1 MGSGARPKRQRK
13 VVVDYFVYFVV
24 RVLLCVMQALPE
36 SACQLLAKGLAW
48 GFCDVCHFR
57 SQVVDDNLRHAF
69 PAASARRRM
78 QICRG
83 MWQHLMLL
91 AFEIGR
97 ANRKIHETNWRDYVS
112 FDGARNLVAC
122 QLDGRPVV
130 IVTGHFGNFE
140 ISGYVAGLLG
150 LPNFTVARP
159 LDNRFLHDFIGRFR
173 HSTGQQIISSRGS
186 ADLVGKVLEAGASLA
201 VLGDHYGGPKGC
213 WIEFFHRPA
222 SCHKSIALLALSY
235 EAPLIVFHT
244 QRTGRM
250 LHFKLVANPT
260 GSIPVTPTAQN
271 QSRRLRSGI
280 RRSWSGPLPRVPNS
294 TGGCTAA
301 GKTLEPIFAGN
312 AGKNA
317 SGLRSAS
324 TPPRKWQSSARPDHR
339 MQRQRGSGPCMI
351 KWADDASGPG
361 ARQSSA
367 AAKPPRGQLSNPAPQ
382 RYASA
387 VCGP

>member
-13 VVVDYFVYFVV
+13 VVVDYFVYFVI

-250 LHFKLVANPT
+250 LHFKLVANPNRLDPRDT
-260 GSIPVTPTAQN
+260 DCPKSVTEITQWYSTQLERAITACPEQYWWLH
-271 QSRRLRSGI
+271 RRWKDTRADI
-280 RRSWSGPLPRVPNS
+280 RRQRRKKRVRPTLRVDPS
-294 TGGCTAA
+294 AKVAELGKARSSDAA
-301 GKTLEPIFAGN
+301 PAGE
-312 AGKNA
+312 
-317 SGLRSAS
+317 RSLH
-324 TPPRKWQSSARPDHR
+324 D
-339 MQRQRGSGPCMI
+339 
-351 KWADDASGPG
+351 
-361 ARQSSA
+361 
-367 AAKPPRGQLSNPAPQ
+367 
-382 RYASA
+382 
-387 VCGP
+387 